1 MRDACEDSSD
11 TLVGAGEPRNR
22 ERPNQNARDRIRS
35 SEDRGV
41 KGLLTKAHT
50 TYCTTSSLALPS
62 SLFTGDTDGGRAR
75 PTATHA
81 TVKAAELGRQRHTTV
96 NTQSLNYDIRDLL
109 HTTQGEGEKAEAG
122 NPMQKLPAHTSNR
135 LHRTSILYR
144 SCVHS

>member
-1 MRDACEDSSD
+1 MRLSPEDSSS
-11 TLVGAGEPRNR
+11 AGEPQPGTSEPERAGTDSELGGPRN
-22 ERPNQNARDRIRS
+22 QRITDKSAYYILYHFLS
-35 SEDRGV
+35 S
-41 KGLLTKAHT
+41 T
-50 TYCTTSSLALPS
+50 TS

-122 NPMQKLPAHTSNR
+122 NPMHKLPAHTSNR

>member
-1 MRDACEDSSD
+1 MRVTTAS
-11 TLVGAGEPRNR
+11 AGEPQPGTSEP
-22 ERPNQNARDRIRS
+22 ERAGTDSELGGPRSQRITDKSAYYILYHFLS
-35 SEDRGV
+35 S
-41 KGLLTKAHT
+41 T
-50 TYCTTSSLALPS
+50 TS
-62 SLFTGDTDGGRAR
+62 SLFTGATRTAAEARAR

-122 NPMQKLPAHTSNR
+122 NPMHKLPAHTSNR
-135 LHRTSILYR
+135 LHRFSILYR